1 MEKQTERGREKMRIY
16 WIVFEILL
24 FFADILFWVAAMSY
38 NDLQKAGKR
47 RLKKAKTI
55 EMQMLI
61 EQKIDEAKLDTICW
75 VIVAIVGMY
84 AFADNLVNNI
94 IR

>member
-1 MEKQTERGREKMRIY
+1 MKMRIY

-24 FFADILFWVAAMSY
+24 FFADLIFWVAATSY
-38 NDLQKAGKR
+38 RDLRNAGFKRLEKAQTR
-47 RLKKAKTI
+47 
-55 EMQMLI
+55 EMQQLI
-61 EQKIDEAKLDTICW
+61 EQKIDEAALDMICC
-75 VIVAIVGMY
+75 IFFGIVGLY

>member
-1 MEKQTERGREKMRIY
+1 MNEMKIY
-16 WIVFEILL
+16 WIFFEILL
-24 FFADILFWVAAMSY
+24 FFADAFFWVAATSY
-38 NDLQKAGKR
+38 NDLRKAGQR
-47 RLKKAKTI
+47 RLEKAKTLD
-55 EMQMLI
+55 QKQLI